1 MLARMDQVAARSLG
15 RDRALLFAGR
25 AIRMFAYGF
34 MAVVLGQYLVALGYS
49 ETWIGVLLTMT
60 LVGDT
65 AISLWLTT
73 SADRFGRR
81 KTLLVGA
88 ALMLL
93 ASVGF
98 ALTDNFWLLLLT
110 ATIGVISPSGNEVGP
125 FLAVEQASLSHVIED
140 KRRTAIFAWY
150 NLMGS
155 FCTAIG
161 AFAAGHLANT
171 LQRHDVTALR
181 SYQWVIMGYGLMGLA
196 MAVAFAC
203 LSPNVEIANPVK
215 KPGMWLGLHKSKRTV
230 LKLSGLFSIDAF
242 AGGFVI
248 MPFVALWLKQKYPLM
263 TDARLGDIFF
273 GANILAGFSA
283 LSASWLAARI
293 GLINTMVFTH
303 LPSNVLLML
312 VPLAAWLWPENY
324 WPAIGLLW
332 ARFAI
337 SQMDVPTRQSYTM
350 AVVDPDERSA
360 AAGVTGVARSVGAM
374 AAPSMAGSLLHSVSF
389 MSFPL
394 YIGGGLKIVY
404 DLLLYRSFQKHKP
417 PEERQPAT
425 AVQSS
430 K

>member
-1 MLARMDQVAARSLG
+1 MLARMDQVAAPHFG

-93 ASVGF
+93 ASIGF

-125 FLAVEQASLSHVIED
+125 FLAVEQASLSHVIAD

-155 FCTAIG
+155 FCTAAG
-161 AFAAGHLANT
+161 AFAAGHFANT
-171 LQRHDVTALR
+171 LQGHNVTALR

-196 MAVAFAC
+196 MATAFAC
-203 LSPNVEIANPVK
+203 LSPSVEVANPVR

-248 MPFVALWLKQKYPLM
+248 MPFVALWLKQKYQLS
-263 TDARLGDIFF
+263 DARLGDVFF

-312 VPLAAWLWPENY
+312 VPVAAWVWPGNY
-324 WPAIGLLW
+324 WPAICLLW

-374 AAPSMAGSLLHSVSF
+374 AAPSLAGSLLHSASF

-404 DLLLYRSFQKHKP
+404 DLLLYRSFQKTKP
-417 PEERQPAT
+417 PEEMRAAAT
-425 AVQSS
+425 TQRS